1 MTPELCSTCSQLR
14 VVSIVDQTPL
24 GVAVRA
30 QSSELIA
37 LLIAYSADVNLGEF
51 SSEFIIT
58 WLVQTFVWV
67 RNLKIEKLSN

>member
-1 MTPELCSTCSQLR
+1 MTAELCSICSQLR

-37 LLIAYSADVNLGEF
+37 VLIAYGGDVNLGMLLLF
-51 SSEFIIT
+51 SVYLLF
-58 WLVQTFVWV
+58 
-67 RNLKIEKLSN
+67 

>member
-1 MTPELCSTCSQLR
+1 MTPELCSICSQLR

-37 LLIAYSADVNLGEF
+37 LLIAYGADVNLGQF
-51 SSEFIIT
+51 CPCSNVVYPIS
-58 WLVQTFVWV
+58 
-67 RNLKIEKLSN
+67 KLSVLECVLSTA